1 VVLLRRRLADLLD
14 LAEEAVELR
23 RGDPPRG
30 AVGER
35 ERLDEQALDVAA
47 GLGARGQHARAQAQL
62 LCDARALVVEVDLGL
77 ALLAPI
83 ATFVAPPGA
92 TVIYVAA
99 TLGWTWT
106 SAVMTHLYRV
116 GSRGGG

>member
-1 VVLLRRRLADLLD
+1 MSWGAAGPDRPPPRPGLPPLQGSAGRWTATVHSGLRGSAPNPDRGSLSLAATLNVG
-14 LAEEAVELR
+14 EHR
-23 RGDPPRG
+23 RGW
-30 AVGER
+30 
-35 ERLDEQALDVAA
+35 AA
-47 GLGARGQHARAQAQL
+47 YSAAI
-62 LCDARALVVEVDLGL
+62 GL

-106 SAVMTHLYRV
+106 SAVMTHLFRV